1 MKYVA
6 SLGIS
11 MRKAEV
17 TKSLMFFS
25 FSNVLSS
32 KLQEY
37 LRDQDYRI
45 EGLII

>member
-17 TKSLMFFS
+17 TKSLMFFFFFPTYFLANFKS
-25 FSNVLSS
+25 TCAI
-32 KLQEY
+32 KT
-37 LRDQDYRI
+37 I
-45 EGLII
+45 ELKV